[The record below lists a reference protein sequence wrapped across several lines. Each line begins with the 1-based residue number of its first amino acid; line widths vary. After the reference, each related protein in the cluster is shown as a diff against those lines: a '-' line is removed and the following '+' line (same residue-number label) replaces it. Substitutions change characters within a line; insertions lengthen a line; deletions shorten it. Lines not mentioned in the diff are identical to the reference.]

1 MKKAIFFFFSIE
13 SLTESRPTRL
23 DKKTISIFFVE
34 QFIKDLNES
43 LEVAK
48 ELNPQ
53 AEGLIAGSIVIW
65 TEIKNELQKQ

>member
-1 MKKAIFFFFSIE
+1 MKKAIFFMDAIE

-34 QFIKDLNES
+34 QFIKDLKES

-65 TEIKNELQKQ
+65 TEIKKDLQKQ

>member
-1 MKKAIFFFFSIE
+1 MDAIE

>member
-1 MKKAIFFFFSIE
+1 MKKAIFFMDAIE